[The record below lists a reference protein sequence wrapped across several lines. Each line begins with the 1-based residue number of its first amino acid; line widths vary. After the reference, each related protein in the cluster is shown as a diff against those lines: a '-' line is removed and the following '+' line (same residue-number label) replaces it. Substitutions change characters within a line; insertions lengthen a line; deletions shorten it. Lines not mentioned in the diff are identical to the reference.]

1 MAHYAEQIAY
11 KYVDIV
17 FQPEINHWNDK
28 DYIQF
33 KLIDIRLSDNQPAFL
48 EKYPSYDTIG
58 KIYLAIRRLTMQS
71 SGTALTT
78 STVND
83 ALKQFYNIN
92 ITKYALNTCLKI
104 MQEINIVSLPDE
116 NTVVLNTA
124 LQTKMDIN
132 TSPTFA
138 QRFHP
143 QRL

>member
-1 MAHYAEQIAY
+1 MAQYAEQIAY

-33 KLIDIRLSDNQPAFL
+33 KLIDIHLSGDAPIFL
-48 EKYPSYDTIG
+48 EKYPSYDTVG
-58 KIYLAIRRLTMQS
+58 KVYLAMRRLTVQNANGAVAVS
-71 SGTALTT
+71 A
-78 STVND
+78 VNS

-92 ITKYALNTCLKI
+92 ISEYALKTCLKI
-104 MQEINIVSLPDE
+104 MQEINIISLPDE
-116 NTVVLNTA
+116 NTAILNTA

-138 QRFHP
+138 RRFGSK
-143 QRL
+143 RL